1 MEEIST
7 PETDLSGDLNVIVF
21 SPLSEEQEAEVF
33 DVMRALVDA
42 GFSLDDKLE
51 YPEYGTLTYYFSGG
65 YEDFTMYVEF
75 YFYIDTIEG
84 ISCTLSYFFDQNM
97 TGIRN
102 GDIVWIGDHSESELR
117 SCISPMH
124 AAEAVKSFRQFMKQ
138 KGYSPDDYVFGIEV
152 RYFGYDEATDT
163 LSAVGDAPRAVLSLG
178 RVSGDT
184 FTPTVSYVYDLVNDV
199 FLPIP

>member
-1 MEEIST
+1 
-7 PETDLSGDLNVIVF
+7 
-21 SPLSEEQEAEVF
+21 
-33 DVMRALVDA
+33 
-42 GFSLDDKLE
+42 
-51 YPEYGTLTYYFSGG
+51 
-65 YEDFTMYVEF
+65 
-75 YFYIDTIEG
+75 
-84 ISCTLSYFFDQNM
+84 M

-102 GDIVWIGDHSESELR
+102 GDIVWIGDHSEEELR

-124 AAEAVKSFRQFMKQ
+124 AAEAVKSFRKFMKQ

-152 RYFGYDEATDT
+152 RYFGYDEELTDT

-184 FTPTVSYVYDLVNDV
+184 FTPTVPVCLYDLVNDV